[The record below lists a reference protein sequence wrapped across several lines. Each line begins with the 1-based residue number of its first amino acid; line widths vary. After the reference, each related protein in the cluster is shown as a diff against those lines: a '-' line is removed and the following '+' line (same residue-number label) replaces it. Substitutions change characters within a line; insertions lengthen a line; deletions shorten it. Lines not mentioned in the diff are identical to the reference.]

1 MINFIN
7 GKLKEILENRIVV
20 ETSGVGYDIFFPVSN
35 FKNLPALNENI
46 KVFTYMHVKEDEMSL
61 YGFLTR
67 EDKEMFLKLLTVNGV
82 GPKGALNII
91 STLGFSTLMKAI
103 SNDDSKLISS
113 VGGIGSKTASKI
125 CIELGDKVRKMSFEG
140 KVDIIKTNN
149 EINSKVNAI
158 KDEAVE
164 ALVKLGYK
172 ESRARELISTLNLVG
187 DETASDI
194 LKLALK
200 NKI

>member
-1 MINFIN
+1 MINFIE
-7 GKLKEILENRIVV
+7 GKLREVLENKIVV
-20 ETSGVGYDIFFPVSN
+20 ETGGVGYDIFFPASN
-35 FKNLPALNENI
+35 FKNLPVIDEGI
-46 KVFTYMHVKEDEMSL
+46 KVFTYMHVKEEEMSL

-67 EDKEMFLKLLTVNGV
+67 EDKEMFLKLLMVNGV

-103 SNDDSKLISS
+103 ASEDSKLIAS

-125 CIELGDKVRKMSFEG
+125 CIELGDRIRKMNFEG
-140 KVDIIKTNN
+140 KVDIIKDNN
-149 EINSKVNAI
+149 DTAKRMGSI

-172 ESRARELISTLNLVG
+172 ENKAREIISNMILNG

-200 NKI
+200 QRS

>member
-1 MINFIN
+1 MINSVE

-20 ETSGVGYDIFFPVSN
+20 ETSGVGYDIFFPASN
-35 FKNLPALNENI
+35 FKNLPELEENI

-67 EDKEMFLKLLTVNGV
+67 EDKEMFLKLLTVSGV
-82 GPKGALNII
+82 GPKGALSII

-103 SNDDSKLISS
+103 SSDDSKLIAS
-113 VGGIGSKTASKI
+113 VQGIGSKTASKI

-140 KVDIIKTNN
+140 KVDIIKSNN

-172 ESRARELISTLNLVG
+172 ESKARELISTLNLSG

-200 NKI
+200 K

>member
-20 ETSGVGYDIFFPVSN
+20 ETSGIGYDIFFPASN
-35 FKNLPALNENI
+35 FKNLPVIDDDI

-82 GPKGALNII
+82 GPKGALSII

-103 SNDDSKLISS
+103 SNDDSKLIAS
-113 VGGIGSKTASKI
+113 VQGIGSKTASKI
-125 CIELGDKVRKMSFEG
+125 CIELGDKVRKMNFEG
-140 KVDIIKTNN
+140 KLDIIKTNN
-149 EINSKVNAI
+149 ELSSKVDAI

-172 ESRARELISTLNLVG
+172 ENKARELISTLTLSG

-200 NKI
+200 NKL